1 MCKCP
6 AAIHYTP
13 HRNSNGGYSVL
24 LRVGKQHTQVKALNN
39 FWLEIMGFFFF
50 LPNNKNTYGFTGAA
64 LLYRERKERKN
75 EFEISARDNADR
87 MLLVGSAAEPLR
99 HNERMRALTSGWDN
113 IIGRGRL
120 CALCTAHRE
129 KKRVDH
135 QPKTTQKIISIR
147 YIGWRWFL
155 LLWYRIL

>member
-1 MCKCP
+1 
-6 AAIHYTP
+6 
-13 HRNSNGGYSVL
+13 
-24 LRVGKQHTQVKALNN
+24 
-39 FWLEIMGFFFF
+39 MGFFFF

-120 CALCTAHRE
+120 CAQHTG
-129 KKRVDH
+129 KKRESIINRK
-135 QPKTTQKIISIR
+135 QPKRLSPFVISAGADFSFCDTGSYNI
-147 YIGWRWFL
+147 
-155 LLWYRIL
+155 